1 MSRQPELLWF
11 TAESPIKQMKPLSEK
26 EETAEYE
33 KQLGGIMRFRERAT
47 LEKIAI
53 DLSENSPEV

>member
-1 MSRQPELLWF
+1 MIHSRKSHKANE
-11 TAESPIKQMKPLSEK
+11 TTDKK

-33 KQLGGIMRFRERAT
+33 KQLRGITRFREQAT

>member
-1 MSRQPELLWF
+1 MSRQPALWF
-11 TAESPIKQMKPLSEK
+11 TAESPIKQMKPLREK

-33 KQLGGIMRFRERAT
+33 KQLGGIMWFRQRAT